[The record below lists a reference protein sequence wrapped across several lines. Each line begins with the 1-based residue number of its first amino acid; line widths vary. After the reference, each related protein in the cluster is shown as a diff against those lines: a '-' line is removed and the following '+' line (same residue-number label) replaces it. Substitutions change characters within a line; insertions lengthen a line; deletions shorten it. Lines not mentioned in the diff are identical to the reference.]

1 MTGNG
6 LVMIWKDDLGTQY
19 KALLCRRLFFE
30 LGKTKCYWVTDVRCR
45 FQIPQTSRQLWGWG
59 GVCVNREGP
68 ETVLDLGGHLESLCI
83 LYDTQNYTNLIIWI
97 KLTF

>member
-30 LGKTKCYWVTDVRCR
+30 LGKTKCYRVTDVRCR
-45 FQIPQTSRQLWGWG
+45 FQIPQTSRQLGMDMG
-59 GVCVNREGP
+59 EVP
-68 ETVLDLGGHLESLCI
+68 ETTLDLGGHLESLCI
-83 LYDTQNYTNLIIWI
+83 LYDTQNYTNLII
-97 KLTF
+97 

>member
-6 LVMIWKDDLGTQY
+6 LVMIWKDYLGTQY

-30 LGKTKCYWVTDVRCR
+30 LGKTKCYRVTDVRCR
-45 FQIPQTSRQLWGWG
+45 FQIPQTSRQL
-59 GVCVNREGP
+59 GVGMGEVP
-68 ETVLDLGGHLESLCI
+68 ETMLDLGGHLESLCV

-97 KLTF
+97 KITF